1 MGSVV
6 TAQYI
11 IDTKALTREQ
21 LDKIIAVLNKRDAAG
36 QLIQPPVG
44 ANCTYKLI
52 LEKGHQRVPIEND
65 NDSQDNG

>member
-11 IDTKALTREQ
+11 IDTRKLTREQ
-21 LDKIIAVLNKRDAAG
+21 LDKIVAVLDIRDAAG

-44 ANCTYKLI
+44 DNCTYMLV
-52 LEKGHQRVPIEND
+52 LEKGHQRVPIED
-65 NDSQDNG
+65 DDSRDDE

>member
-11 IDTKALTREQ
+11 IGTQQLTREQ
-21 LDKIIAVLNKRDAAG
+21 LDRIIAVLDIRDAAG

-44 ANCTYKLI
+44 DNCTYKLV
-52 LEKGHQRVPIEND
+52 LEKGHQRVPIED
-65 NDSQDNG
+65 EGG